1 MRFAIRPR
9 FLLAPAAVLLALPA
23 AAAIPRVKIAEVTV
37 SPTSSVDQPCPVTL
51 TFRATVLLDMKS
63 KFTYEWKVSTGE
75 ADQEHHGPI
84 QADGVNPVV
93 LTQEWAMGER
103 KPKYHPYEGWVK
115 LYVRS
120 PEQKLSEPA
129 AFTIDCGPPPSTG
142 DAKTR

>member
-1 MRFAIRPR
+1 MRLVNRLAA
-9 FLLAPAAVLLALPA
+9 LLAPAALALPLPA
-23 AAAIPRVKIAEVTV
+23 ASAIPRVKIVDVTV
-37 SPTSSVDQPCPVTL
+37 SPTASVDQPCPVTL
-51 TFRATVLLDMKS
+51 TFRATVLLDMRS

-103 KPKYHPYEGWVK
+103 NPKFNPYQGWVK

-129 AFTIDCGPPPSTG
+129 VFTIDCGPPPSTG

>member
-1 MRFAIRPR
+1 MRLVNRPASL
-9 FLLAPAAVLLALPA
+9 FAPAALALALPA
-23 AAAIPRVKIAEVTV
+23 ASAIPRVKIVDVTV
-37 SPTSSVDQPCPVTL
+37 SPTTSVDQPCPVTL
-51 TFRATVLLDMKS
+51 TFRAIVLLDTKG

-93 LTQEWAMGER
+93 LTQEWAMGEPM
-103 KPKYHPYEGWVK
+103 PKFNPYQGWVK

-129 AFTIDCGPPPSTG
+129 PFTIDCGPQPPAADG
-142 DAKTR
+142 KAR